1 MALFLLALLACLPEK
16 TPEDAL
22 AKEQRWTA
30 LKAEL
35 QAELGAA
42 YDQPVAGL
50 TTADVK
56 NGRNIYQK
64 SCLSCHGANMD
75 GKGGRA
81 STLVP
86 APSALVGPGA
96 DFFSDAGQV
105 HLIRNG
111 VPGTAMAAWGAR
123 FGDQQVLDVY
133 AYVDLMRKERAAAR

>member
-1 MALFLLALLACLPEK
+1 MASLLLLLLACLPEK
-16 TPEDAL
+16 TPEDAVS
-22 AKEQRWTA
+22 KEQRWAA
-30 LKAEL
+30 LKTDL

-42 YDQPVAGL
+42 YDQPVPGL
-50 TTADVK
+50 ATADVK

-86 APSALVGPGA
+86 APSALVGTGA
-96 DFFSDAGQV
+96 DYFSDAAQV

-133 AYVDLMRKERAAAR
+133 AYIELMRKERAAAR